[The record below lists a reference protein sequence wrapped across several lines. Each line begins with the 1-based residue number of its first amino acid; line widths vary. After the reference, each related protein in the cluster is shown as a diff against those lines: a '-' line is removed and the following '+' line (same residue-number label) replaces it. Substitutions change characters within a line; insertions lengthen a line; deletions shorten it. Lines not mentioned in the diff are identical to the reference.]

1 MTAAPDDGGHGETPT
16 EDLEDLY
23 ENAPCGY
30 LSMQPDGRIFKANT
44 TLAAWTGLQSAQIV
58 GKRLRDLLTVGSR
71 IFYET
76 HYAPLLALQGYF
88 NEVSVD
94 LKTASGDKLPV
105 FANATER
112 RDADG
117 RLLFTRLT
125 IFKAAERRRYEQ
137 QLVDARGG

>member
-1 MTAAPDDGGHGETPT
+1 MGKLRPKTLKTSTKTRPAVICRCSPTAA
-16 EDLEDLY
+16 
-23 ENAPCGY
+23 
-30 LSMQPDGRIFKANT
+30 SSRRNT